1 MKFIRESRSFVSSLL
16 LLILLNILV
25 KPLWIFGIDREVQNI
40 TGYSAYGGYFAL
52 LNLSIV
58 LNFLLDLGI
67 TPYFNRTVAA
77 EDGKGMVLFSQ
88 AFSIKLLLGVF
99 YGIIV
104 FMVAWT
110 SGALTGKLLFML
122 MLMQVLNSFSLLLRS
137 YLSASQQYS
146 KDAWLSITDKLFV
159 ILAAGFVLLFPG
171 ISGSITINLFV
182 VIQIMGLLV
191 SIAIGIIFLF
201 NKISTIIISPF
212 KNFDPRILRSSLPF
226 ALNIFFM
233 ASIGRADGFLLERL
247 DKGGSYEAGIYASG
261 FRLLDAVNMGGY
273 LMASFLL
280 PFISR
285 NWPDKTS
292 IRPILNACR
301 HLLIFSGIIVTGFA
315 WFYAL
320 PINHWLYYA
329 RDPETGDMIR
339 ILLLC
344 LVPMSIVHIYGTLL
358 TATGNIHSFL
368 RISGFFALANI
379 LANLFF
385 IPRYGAHGAAW
396 VAFAT
401 QTSYAVTVYSASFL
415 KTSERISWKDILVYV
430 LFAAFIFMVL
440 K

>member
-1 MKFIRESRSFVSSLL
+1 MKLFKESRSFVNSLL
-16 LLILLNILV
+16 LLILLNVLV

-40 TGYSAYGGYFAL
+40 TGYAAYGGYFAL
-52 LNLSIV
+52 MNLSIV
-58 LNFLLDLGI
+58 LNFLLDFGI

-77 EDGKGMVLFSQ
+77 AHGKGRVLFSQ
-88 AFSIKLLLGVF
+88 AFSIKLLLGFF

-104 FMVAWT
+104 FLVAWS

-122 MLMQVLNSFSLLLRS
+122 ILMQVLNSFSLLLRS

-182 VIQIMGLLV
+182 VIQIIGLLV
-191 SIAIGIIFLF
+191 SIALGIIFLF

-212 KNFDPRILRSSLPF
+212 KNFDPRILRPSLPF

-247 DKGGSYEAGIYASG
+247 DKGGPYEAGIYASG

-285 NWPDKTS
+285 NWPDITS
-292 IRPILNACR
+292 IRPILNSCR
-301 HLLIFSGIIVTGFA
+301 HLLIFSGIIVAGVA
-315 WFYAL
+315 WFYAV
-320 PINHWLYYA
+320 PINHWLYHA

-385 IPRYGAHGAAW
+385 IPRFGAHGAAW

-401 QTSYAVTVYSASFL
+401 QTSYAVTVYTASFM

-430 LFAAFIFMVL
+430 LFAAFVFMVL